1 MAEHG
6 MDGRGGGRL
15 EARRILDRDENDI
28 LACVSACDG
37 QLKMPFDSARTI
49 HFLEHDMTQAVD
61 IAASTPVCDSAGDA
75 TTQVFVAFVLGDD
88 EYGIDIMSVRE
99 IRPYVEPTPA
109 ADAPPFVRGTIDLRG
124 LVMPIVDLRMTFS
137 LDPIGATV
145 PTAII
150 VLNGAEQAIG
160 LIVDSVSSVVDVAL
174 STRRPAPEART
185 AMQTELVTG
194 LATYEGDDGEQML
207 ALLDI
212 DRLMETIDVGARWN
226 RPSGA

>member
-1 MAEHG
+1 
-6 MDGRGGGRL
+6 
-15 EARRILDRDENDI
+15 
-28 LACVSACDG
+28 
-37 QLKMPFDSARTI
+37 
-49 HFLEHDMTQAVD
+49 MTQAVD